1 MKTAFGLLAVTGLLI
16 SSAVAQADTVVNVP
30 AWSYGY
36 HINQLP
42 FTLDAGD
49 WRCELVCPEND
60 PRASFY
66 AWYHVYGNEPWHD
79 QFSHTWHTCFG
90 LSIGPNESM
99 GSGMWNADYGQ
110 SPAYWTTV
118 NTDNYS
124 FEFNLPQTT
133 TLGVG
138 VYDNILWD
146 NKGGVSLR
154 FTQIAPPVP
163 NPTPVPA
170 PGSIALLIIG
180 LSVLSGRAQK
190 RGYIVS

>member
-1 MKTAFGLLAVTGLLI
+1 
-16 SSAVAQADTVVNVP
+16 
-30 AWSYGY
+30 
-36 HINQLP
+36 
-42 FTLDAGD
+42 
-49 WRCELVCPEND
+49 
-60 PRASFY
+60 
-66 AWYHVYGNEPWHD
+66 
-79 QFSHTWHTCFG
+79 
-90 LSIGPNESM
+90 
-99 GSGMWNADYGQ
+99 MWNADYGQ